1 MSEYWKSTPRYWC
14 KHCKTFVRDTKLETA
29 NHNASPKHQG
39 NLKRFLRDLQRNHD
53 RDEKEKERAKSEVMR
68 LNGLVSGA
76 KAKSEG
82 SNSSKTISIQTH
94 YPIATTS
101 KQSIEIQRK
110 QNLAQL
116 AEMGIDIPTELRPEM
131 AMPGEWQVVSE
142 RIIDPGESKKTTDIT
157 STSVRRRRRNEDC
170 GEEEEEEEETHQ
182 PRKKWGYL
190 SMKQPNEEDDREL
203 DALLSHVTQEK
214 IKTPKP
220 EPSFELKKE
229 NEASDQ
235 LLDKQQEILQ
245 GENNFIKS
253 EPCETVNLPPSL
265 QNDENQE
272 NLGSSNV
279 VFKKRKPKNI
289 RKK

>member
-1 MSEYWKSTPRYWC
+1 MSEYWKYWC

-68 LNGLVSGA
+68 LNGLVSGV
-76 KAKSEG
+76 KARSEG
-82 SNSSKTISIQTH
+82 SNSSKVASIQTH
-94 YPIATTS
+94 YSTTTTS
-101 KQSIEIQRK
+101 KNSTEIQRK

-142 RIIDPGESKKTTDIT
+142 RIIVPGESKKIPDMT
-157 STSVRRRRRNEDC
+157 STSVRRRRRNEDY
-170 GEEEEEEEETHQ
+170 EEEEEEEAHQ

-203 DALLSHVTQEK
+203 DALLIHVTQEK
-214 IKTPKP
+214 IKDPKP
-220 EPSFELKKE
+220 EPSIELKKE
-229 NEASDQ
+229 NDGTDQ
-235 LLDKQQEILQ
+235 LLGKNQDILQ
-245 GENNFIKS
+245 GDNNFIKN
-253 EPCETVNLPPSL
+253 EPCETVKLPPSL
-265 QNDENQE
+265 QTEENQE
-272 NLGSSNV
+272 ILVTSNV
-279 VFKKRKPKNI
+279 VFKKRKAKNI
-289 RKK
+289 RQK

>member
-1 MSEYWKSTPRYWC
+1 MSEYWKYWC

-82 SNSSKTISIQTH
+82 SNSSKAGSTQTH
-94 YPIATTS
+94 YSIATTC
-101 KQSIEIQRK
+101 KKSIEIQRK

-142 RIIDPGESKKTTDIT
+142 RIIDPGERKKITDVT
-157 STSVRRRRRNEDC
+157 GPSVRRRRRNEGC
-170 GEEEEEEEETHQ
+170 EEEEDEEEETHQ

-190 SMKQPNEEDDREL
+190 SMKQPNEEDDQEL

-214 IKTPKP
+214 IKNPKP

-235 LLDKQQEILQ
+235 LLDKQQEIQQ

-253 EPCETVNLPPSL
+253 EPCETVNLPLSL
-265 QNDENQE
+265 QSEEKKE
-272 NLGSSNV
+272 NLESSNV
-279 VFKKRKPKNI
+279 VFKKRKAKNI
-289 RKK
+289 RQK

>member
-1 MSEYWKSTPRYWC
+1 MSEYWKYWC

-68 LNGLVSGA
+68 LNGLVSSV
-76 KAKSEG
+76 KARSEG
-82 SNSSKTISIQTH
+82 SNSSKVGSTQTH
-94 YPIATTS
+94 YSTTTTCKNS
-101 KQSIEIQRK
+101 TEIQRK

-142 RIIDPGESKKTTDIT
+142 RIIVPGESKKIPDMT

-170 GEEEEEEEETHQ
+170 EEEDEEDEEEREAHQ

-203 DALLSHVTQEK
+203 DALLTHVTQEK
-214 IKTPKP
+214 IKDPKS
-220 EPSFELKKE
+220 EPSIELKKE
-229 NEASDQ
+229 NEGTDQ
-235 LLDKQQEILQ
+235 LLDKSQDTLQ
-245 GENNFIKS
+245 GDNSFIKN

-265 QNDENQE
+265 RTEENQE
-272 NLGSSNV
+272 SLVTSNV
-279 VFKKRKPKNI
+279 VFKKRKAKNI
-289 RKK
+289 RQK